1 MPSEPTSY
9 LIFPSFGYA
18 TCSSNLS
25 NHSFIFSIESIPA
38 STYSC
43 ISVALMLPSSFFS
56 PSSVRSTNL
65 KSNPKDIKNF
75 FARVMSQEIT
85 PALNSLEEVITS
97 PARPH
102 QKDRDAAIHAELEKL
117 QKINGAIEQSRIS
130 IQESTN
136 YIKRIKESTVKANEL
151 IHIWSKILSQNKHT
165 AELLADPQNVWQGA
179 SHEDEKVQEKMAEY
193 EELAAR
199 YEQLV
204 EEKKSDEKRRARRK

>member
-1 MPSEPTSY
+1 
-9 LIFPSFGYA
+9 
-18 TCSSNLS
+18 
-25 NHSFIFSIESIPA
+25 
-38 STYSC
+38 
-43 ISVALMLPSSFFS
+43 
-56 PSSVRSTNL
+56 
-65 KSNPKDIKNF
+65 
-75 FARVMSQEIT
+75 MSQEIT

-97 PARPH
+97 PPQSH
-102 QKDRDAAIHAELEKL
+102 EKDRETAIRAELEKL

-136 YIKRIKESTVKANEL
+136 YIKRIKESTIKANEL

-165 AELLADPQNVWQGA
+165 AELLADPHNVWQGA
-179 SHEDEKVQEKMAEY
+179 SHEDEKVQDKMAEY

>member
-1 MPSEPTSY
+1 
-9 LIFPSFGYA
+9 
-18 TCSSNLS
+18 
-25 NHSFIFSIESIPA
+25 
-38 STYSC
+38 
-43 ISVALMLPSSFFS
+43 
-56 PSSVRSTNL
+56 
-65 KSNPKDIKNF
+65 
-75 FARVMSQEIT
+75 MSQEIT
-85 PALNSLEEVITS
+85 PALNSLEEVVTS
-97 PARPH
+97 PSRPH
-102 QKDRDAAIHAELEKL
+102 QKDRETAIRAELEKL

-179 SHEDEKVQEKMAEY
+179 SYEDEKVQDKMAEY